1 MPVTAVVKG
10 TVLIIKGVTP
20 LFDHWA
26 SRDQA
31 NNTWATNKNSKQA
44 QRAQDNGATRRI
56 TISSLTDSPTLADD
70 EDGPNHKGTYSKA
83 YTIRHPEIKWVHRG
97 QGRYL
102 PSETISNQESRIQSG
117 LTPMSK
123 SAITPRFSGRSSL
136 RRRSG
141 EVDVKDD
148 DDDDDEDDDGDVDV
162 DDEEVQFTSQRSQAS
177 KRLSDASYS
186 LRHRQ
191 SEADALLTPGE
202 LRAARQK
209 RRSGPLNNFDD
220 DDDDDADDAEDESES
235 GDDGM
240 KTYSKEYKEA
250 HPEHNW
256 RHCGNGFY
264 KKGGKPSIPSS
275 QYGSRRGSSRS
286 QVKTESDLPAPQEE
300 KRYRIT
306 DFSRFP
312 GDEPIHCGNGWYRRK
327 SSLQGTPDQR
337 RRSSVQRTP
346 DQRRRSSLQETPDQ
360 SAIESSDDE
369 VVMKDGKFSKE
380 EMMHYKN
387 NFPDAQFVHRGNGR
401 YVLTDDFGTIVQ
413 NTATKP
419 PVVAAAVATPVAE
432 EAPDKTFSKAYV
444 KNHPN
449 ETFFHAGSGRY
460 RRGSRPKRP
469 SDVSRKPD
477 TPVVEK
483 PVIPTG
489 LVNKD
494 FVLSH
499 PEMEFHHRGQGRYM
513 YGPRPLEPVSAP
525 APTPPPVKDPTP
537 SPVPSEPELVD
548 TAYVEA
554 HPHETFH
561 HRGQGRW
568 ARGLPPP
575 GSSNKT
581 AVRGPMA
588 SQAKFSITPSQP
600 PPEDLPDEDELLIRA
615 EGPDKFPHLDWVY
628 RGGGKWARTAKKK
641 EPVVKTSRARVSR
654 GAAKAQDKEEEE
666 DSDDNVVYTD
676 DEYPG
681 RVAWEKAQTE
691 SRRQSLN
698 KGTEQRADAHPRRQ
712 RAYQRADLTENMSR
726 QTSKNPSLKS
736 KTATPKPQRLT
747 LEEDRL
753 DDEDNYPSLYAK
765 AWPPPRTDEP
775 FDEASRVMR
784 KTYKPLNSADLF
796 VNALTRRDP
805 ATRPKEVLLATTSHI
820 QQLMEQLQDEYLELD
835 KITAPHARVPRK
847 PAKGGRVP
855 LDYAV
860 FEDKKEADLYDYN
873 FDPRKVGYQDPD
885 QQKIHRDAEGR
896 ALRKRRQRN
905 GLDAE
910 PAATTGG
917 EEAPLGPR
925 RAVKPIS
932 RFDGTSQAAPTRKK
946 RTNNGTLK
954 PASSTTPDPNLEPSS
969 AAPPQAL
976 PNGYVPRKT
985 GRWAGHVPKRIRE
998 LRGDSAGATN
1008 SPSATTPAASAS
1020 ASVPAS
1026 GATSPGNG
1034 GGAAAAADEGA
1045 SRSETPGTGSDTPGP
1060 ADGKEGSPGAS
1071 RKGRPKGSKNLH
1083 KRRDAGIPKG
1093 PRKPKVV
1100 PSIEENSP
1108 GPMMYGS
1115 GGGYQQP
1122 AHMAYGSEG
1131 VYGPGGMG
1139 GSGGLGGSGGTYGS
1153 GGMYGSG
1160 SMGGGGFG
1168 NGGLMGGGFGHG
1180 MGVGAATRAGLAA
1193 TAPAGSINAIPAGP
1207 GATSATA
1214 APPPRPE
1221 RDDSWK
1227 STVMNGVDY
1236 IKD

>member
-10 TVLIIKGVTP
+10 TVVTIKGVGS
-20 LFDHWA
+20 LFEQWA

-31 NNTWATNKNSKQA
+31 NNTWAANKNSKQA
-44 QRAQDNGATRRI
+44 QRAQDNGAFRRV
-56 TISSLTDSPTLADD
+56 TISSLTDSPTLGDD

-83 YTIRHPEIKWVHRG
+83 FTIKHPEIKWVHRG

-102 PSETISNQESRIQSG
+102 PSETVSNQESRIQSG

-141 EVDVKDD
+141 DFEVKDD
-148 DDDDDEDDDGDVDV
+148 DDDDDEDDEGDADA
-162 DDEEVQFTSQRSQAS
+162 DNAEVPFTSQRSQAS

-191 SEADALLTPGE
+191 SEADQLLTPGE

-209 RRSGPLNNFDD
+209 RRSGPLTNFE
-220 DDDDDADDAEDESES
+220 DDDDDAEDEDES

-240 KTYSKEYKEA
+240 KTYTKEYKEA

-264 KKGGKPSIPSS
+264 KKGDKPSIHSS

-286 QVKTESDLPAPQEE
+286 QVKTESDLPAPEE
-300 KRYRIT
+300 VKRYRLS

-312 GDEPIHCGNGWYRRK
+312 GDQPIHCGNGWYRRK
-327 SSLQGTPDQR
+327 SSLQETPDQR
-337 RRSSVQRTP
+337 RRSSVQETP
-346 DQRRRSSLQETPDQ
+346 SQRRRSSLQETPDQ

-380 EMMHYKN
+380 EMMNYKN
-387 NFPDAQFVHRGNGR
+387 NYPDAQFVHRGNGR

-419 PVVAAAVATPVAE
+419 PVAAAAATPVAE
-432 EAPDKTFSKAYV
+432 EAADKTFSKAYV
-444 KNHPN
+444 KQHPN

-513 YGPRPLEPVSAP
+513 YGPRPVEPVSAP
-525 APTPPPVKDPTP
+525 APTPTPVKDPTP
-537 SPVPSEPELVD
+537 SPAPSEPELVD

-588 SQAKFSITPSQP
+588 SQAKFSVTPSHP
-600 PPEDLPDEDELLIRA
+600 PPEDLPGPDELLIRA
-615 EGPDKFPHLDWVY
+615 EGPDKYPHLDWVY
-628 RGGGKWARTAKKK
+628 RGGGKWARTPKKR
-641 EPVVKTSRARVSR
+641 EPVLKTSRARVSR
-654 GAAKAQDKEEEE
+654 GTAKAQDKEEEE

-676 DEYPG
+676 EEYPG
-681 RVAWEKAQTE
+681 RLRYEAAQAE

-698 KGTEQRADAHPRRQ
+698 KGTDQRADAQPRRQ
-712 RAYQRADLTENMSR
+712 RAYQRAEPTEAMSR
-726 QTSKNPSLKS
+726 QTSKNPSHKS

-753 DDEDNYPSLYAK
+753 DDEANYPSLYAK

-775 FDEASRVMR
+775 FDEAARVMR
-784 KTYKPLNSADLF
+784 REYKPLNSADLF
-796 VNALTRRDP
+796 VSALTRRDP
-805 ATRPKEVLLATTSHI
+805 ATRPKEILLATTSHA
-820 QQLMEQLQDEYLELD
+820 QKVLQQLQDEYLELD

-847 PAKGGRVP
+847 PAKGGRTP
-855 LDYAV
+855 LDDAV
-860 FEDKKEADLYDYN
+860 FEDKKEADLYDYT
-873 FDPRKVGYQDPD
+873 FDPRKVGYQNPD
-885 QQKIHRDAEGR
+885 QQKIYRDAEGR
-896 ALRKRRQRN
+896 ILRKRRPRT

-932 RFDGTSQAAPTRKK
+932 RFDGTSQAPTRKK
-946 RTNNGTLK
+946 RTNNGNLK
-954 PASSTTPDPNLEPSS
+954 PASSMTPDPNLEPST
-969 AAPPQAL
+969 AEPQVL
-976 PNGYVPRKT
+976 FNGFVVPKT

-998 LRGDSAGATN
+998 LRGDSAGATS

-1020 ASVPAS
+1020 ASVPAN
-1026 GATSPGNG
+1026 GATSPGGGNNNNG
-1034 GGAAAAADEGA
+1034 GAAADEGA
-1045 SRSETPGTGSDTPGP
+1045 SRSETPGTSSDTPGP

-1100 PSIEENSP
+1100 PSIEENSAAMSFGSGSSIEQP
-1108 GPMMYGS
+1108 PHMMYGS
-1115 GGGYQQP
+1115 G
-1122 AHMAYGSEG
+1122 
-1131 VYGPGGMG
+1131 MG
-1139 GSGGLGGSGGTYGS
+1139 GDRA
-1153 GGMYGSG
+1153 
-1160 SMGGGGFG
+1160 GGFG
-1168 NGGLMGGGFGHG
+1168 SGMGGGFGSG
-1180 MGVGAATRAGLAA
+1180 FGSGLGGQLGGGYGSQVGVGVGERAALAA
-1193 TAPAGSINAIPAGP
+1193 TAPAGSINAVPAGA

-1214 APPPRPE
+1214 APAAPPQRPE
-1221 RDDSWK
+1221 RNDSW
-1227 STVMNGVDY
+1227 SHTVLNGFSYSLD
-1236 IKD
+1236 